1 VVIDDTRDA
10 NARVPEE
17 FLHVQWTRLPGGE
30 TPPAFAQRVRH
41 LLGGDSGSLHN
52 QQSTDPGAHRP
63 GARRQQSAR
72 SGLAGRGRQR
82 LGRRGVALIAL
93 LLVLGGGGVWYH
105 QAANDAPAA
114 ISASTTDSASAV
126 PGGTPATAQ
135 GAPGAPADAQPSV
148 AVLPFVAL
156 SSGPDDGYFADGLT
170 EEIINAL
177 TALPDLLVTARTS
190 AFFFKGKE
198 IPVPEIAATLGVA
211 HIVEGS
217 VRRSGD
223 TARITAQLIRAADG
237 FHLWSETYDHS
248 LSDAF
253 AVQTRIA
260 ESVAAAL
267 GVLLDERKRAMMAD
281 IGVRDV
287 EAFVAYQRG
296 VELFNRAH
304 NEGPL
309 VPLLARANVEF
320 EAAIARKPDFAY
332 AHFQHADYYAHLL
345 VDDAPGQGA
354 GFVSETGVGLDEAAQ
369 RLAAD
374 LDAAFRYE
382 RDAGQRLVVQVVRT
396 TVSADWRS
404 LGDQI
409 ERAFAAWEKC
419 RHGLWIDQTAIVF
432 GYGEAALAHDLRRER
447 CDPLGGN
454 WTRTAITAIWIGRP
468 LDGLKYA
475 DRIEALRGQDRDV
488 MHARILAYL
497 ALGRLD
503 EAEALFDAG
512 NFGAPDISEA
522 MSLLELQIP
531 AAAGRAAEWEQL
543 RPTLERDP
551 GRLLV
556 GAAVFGDRETA
567 NRTAAEVDAMTLG
580 PAILLRITDRCGC
593 GEPFDLDA
601 TPNFARLLREGNLPW
616 SPPAPIEFPL
626 KDW

>member
-1 VVIDDTRDA
+1 VRAGEGAWAKLRQRKV
-10 NARVPEE
+10 
-17 FLHVQWTRLPGGE
+17 VQWGVAYAAAAWTLLQAVEYAVETFHWPDPIRQWTTLAVVFGLPLVLVIAWFHGDRGVQRVTGTELVIIAFLCLAGGAALWLYE
-30 TPPAFAQRVRH
+30 PLEEGAGSPGQGPAATTPAQR
-41 LLGGDSGSLHN
+41 
-52 QQSTDPGAHRP
+52 P
-63 GARRQQSAR
+63 
-72 SGLAGRGRQR
+72 
-82 LGRRGVALIAL
+82 VAAE
-93 LLVLGGGGVWYH
+93 
-105 QAANDAPAA
+105 A
-114 ISASTTDSASAV
+114 
-126 PGGTPATAQ
+126 
-135 GAPGAPADAQPSV
+135 SV

-177 TALPDLLVTARTS
+177 AALPDLLVTARTS
-190 AFFFKGKE
+190 AFYFKGKE

-237 FHLWSETYDHS
+237 FHLWSETYDHA
-248 LSDAF
+248 LGDAF

-267 GVLLDERKRAMMAD
+267 GVLLDERSRAMMAD

-309 VPLLARANVEF
+309 VPLLARANTEF
-320 EAAIARKPDFAY
+320 EAAIARKPDLAY
-332 AHFQHADYYAHLL
+332 AHFQHADYFAHLL
-345 VDDAPGQGA
+345 IDEAPGHGA
-354 GFVSETGVGLDEAAQ
+354 EFVSETGVSIDEAAR

-374 LDAAFRYE
+374 FDAAFRYE

-404 LGDQI
+404 LGDLI
-409 ERAFAAWEKC
+409 ARAFAAWETC

-432 GYGEAALAHDLRRER
+432 GYGKAALAHDLKRER

-454 WTRTAITAIWIGRP
+454 WTRAAITAIWIGRP
-468 LDGLKYA
+468 LDGLAYA

-512 NFGAPDISEA
+512 NFGAPDVSEA
-522 MSLLELQIP
+522 MSLLALQIP
-531 AAAGRAAEWEQL
+531 AAAGRVAEWEKL
-543 RPTLERDP
+543 RLTLDRDP

-556 GAAVFGDRETA
+556 GSAVFGDRATA
-567 NRTAAEVDAMTLG
+567 NRAAAEIDAMTLG
-580 PAILLRITDRCGC
+580 PAILLRVTDRCGC
-593 GEPFDLDA
+593 GLPFDLDA
-601 TPNFARLLREGNLPW
+601 APNFARLLREGGLPW

-626 KDW
+626 KNW